1 MKVSLCQINPIL
13 GNFKKNIEK
22 IILNYKKALNKRAEL
37 IIFPE
42 MAVCGYAPQDLIWDK
57 RFVDA
62 SENAVDQ
69 IAKVTTKPLLI
80 GFIRNINGLIYN
92 SAALC
97 EKGKIKFVYDKILLP
112 NYDVFDEQRYFTK
125 GERIGITKI
134 NIDGESIKIGIQI
147 CEDLWSEKYH
157 INISKKLSE
166 AGVNFIVNLSASPF
180 HDNQQKIREDLIKNI
195 INDYS
200 IPFIYCNLVG
210 AQDELI
216 FDGNSLVF
224 DKKGSIIASGK
235 SFIEDLISVDM
246 NSNDKIVRP
255 KRSRDQNLYDAI
267 TLGIKDYFQKTNHKK
282 AIIGLSGGIDSALT
296 ASLAVDAL
304 GSGNVIGI
312 SMPSVFS
319 SSHSIAD
326 AEKLAQNL
334 KIELYNIPINNNVN
348 QVMESLDIIFKGTSS
363 NVAEENIQARIRGLI
378 LMAVANKFGWL
389 VLSTGNKTELALG
402 YCTLYGDMNGGL
414 SVISDL
420 SKQDVYSVSNWAN
433 KFAGYDRIPLNT
445 ISKPPS
451 AELAPEQVD
460 PFDYNIVSPLV
471 ESIIQENNSLNSLVE
486 NGYEPLLIKE
496 VSRMIRINEYKRR
509 QAAPGIRVTSKA
521 FGQGRRYPVINQF
534 YPEKDL

>member
-92 SAALC
+92 S
-97 EKGKIKFVYDKILLP
+97 EKKKKKGKIKFVYDKILLP